1 MSQREKYL
9 VERIDRSRENATN
22 QQARS
27 SRAMFLRMTARRTVR
42 SLMQDVADPKEQAA
56 LLGDLID
63 IAAEFRWP
71 LIGRVETATALNSVA
86 ADVCAIYRLPKAVKN
101 AAAEQA
107 FARLTAANDG
117 GGDESA

>member
-9 VERIDRSRENATN
+9 VERIDRSRENAIS

-27 SRAMFLRMTARRTVR
+27 SRATFLRMTARRTVR
-42 SLMQDVADPKEQAA
+42 SLMQDVTDPKEQAA

-101 AAAEQA
+101 AAAEHA
-107 FARLTAANDG
+107 WSRLTAANDG
-117 GGDESA
+117 GEE

>member
-1 MSQREKYL
+1 MSGREKYL
-9 VERIDRSRENATN
+9 VERIDRTRENVAGK
-22 QQARS
+22 QARS
-27 SRAMFLRMTARRTVR
+27 SRAMFLRMSARRSVKGLLHDIT
-42 SLMQDVADPKEQAA
+42 DPKEQAV

-101 AAAEQA
+101 AAAEHA
-107 FARLTAANDG
+107 WSRLTAANDG
-117 GGDESA
+117 GEE

>member
-1 MSQREKYL
+1 VSRREKYL
-9 VERIDRSRENATN
+9 VERIDRGREHAGS

-27 SRAMFLRMTARRTVR
+27 SRATFLRMTARRTVR
-42 SLMQDVADPKEQAA
+42 SLMQDVTDPKEQAA

-101 AAAEQA
+101 AAAEHA
-107 FARLTAANDG
+107 WSRLTAANDG
-117 GGDESA
+117 GEE